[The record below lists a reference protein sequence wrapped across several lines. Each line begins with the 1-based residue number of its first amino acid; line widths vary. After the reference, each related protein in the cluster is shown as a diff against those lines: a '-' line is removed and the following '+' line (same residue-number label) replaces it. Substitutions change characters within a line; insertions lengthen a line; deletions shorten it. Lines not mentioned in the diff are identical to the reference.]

1 VSEEAREFAVA
12 RFSLKRSPLEEVLA
26 QARILPMLSPRHV
39 VVVTDI
45 DALTEAGLSALE
57 DYLAV
62 PVDSTVLVFEAARLD
77 RRTRAARLLLDRCE
91 VHEAESPDDWG
102 AVAAAARMAD
112 GLGVRLDRETA
123 EELVFALGN
132 DQGRL
137 HGELRK
143 LRAYAGPEAQVA
155 PADVAAIVSS
165 ARQFSVFE
173 LADLLAE
180 RRRSD
185 ALARLRR
192 LLEAGENPIGIVGL
206 LAWLY
211 RQLLVAQGMPK
222 NTPVWKAA
230 QALRAPRSR
239 VEALVRQAQRFSR
252 QQLSAGLAALCEADV
267 SLKSSPASQEAV
279 LEMLIVRLTETPE
292 RVGAATANN

>member
-26 QARILPMLSPRHV
+26 QARILPMLSPRQV

-267 SLKSSPASQEAV
+267 SPA
-279 LEMLIVRLTETPE
+279 R
-292 RVGAATANN
+292 G